1 MNQTPVQTETIGND
15 YRTLNE
21 PPLENNHGQA
31 TVKNLYP
38 HR

>member
-15 YRTLNE
+15 YRTLE
-21 PPLENNHGQA
+21 DLKIEKSYGQA